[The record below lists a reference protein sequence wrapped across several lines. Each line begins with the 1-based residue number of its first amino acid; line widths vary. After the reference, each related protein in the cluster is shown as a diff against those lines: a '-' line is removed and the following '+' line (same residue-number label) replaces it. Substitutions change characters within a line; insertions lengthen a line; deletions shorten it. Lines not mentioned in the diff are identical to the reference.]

1 MGNAYFP
8 SGATEKE
15 YLERVPQIQ
24 KGRSK
29 GAKGGTSTG
38 GTSKDELQAVKE
50 KLVSLLPHQTY
61 SDSSFVGETS
71 MWLSQRAR
79 RARQEEVPRDG
90 CLWCGCI
97 AL

>member
-8 SGATEKE
+8 SSATEKE

-29 GAKGGTSTG
+29 GAKGGTS
-38 GTSKDELQAVKE
+38 KDELQTLKD
-50 KLVSLLPHQTY
+50 KLVSLFPRRTY
-61 SDSSFVGETS
+61 SDLSFVGETS
-71 MWLSQRAR
+71 MWLSKRAR

-90 CLWCGCI
+90 CLRCGCI

>member
-29 GAKGGTSTG
+29 GTKGGTPKG
-38 GTSKDELQAVKE
+38 GTSKDELQTLKE
-50 KLVSLLPHQTY
+50 KLVSLFPH
-61 SDSSFVGETS
+61 
-71 MWLSQRAR
+71 
-79 RARQEEVPRDG
+79 
-90 CLWCGCI
+90 
-97 AL
+97 